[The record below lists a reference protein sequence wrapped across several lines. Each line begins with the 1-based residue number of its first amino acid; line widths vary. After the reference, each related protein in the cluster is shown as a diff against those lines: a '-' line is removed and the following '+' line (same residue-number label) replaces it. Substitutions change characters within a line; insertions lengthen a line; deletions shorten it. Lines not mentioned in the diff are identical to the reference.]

1 MTTPTKEKL
10 QHALSGARQM
20 LGRKGVEGGIS
31 KSRLN
36 QLRGIGAAE
45 DTRHGD
51 LLSRTNVSQ
60 RPVFDLVA
68 NKILGLQQ
76 EVRGVVN
83 LDLQKPY
90 ATAQGDQV
98 LIFKRNQENL
108 ISILNKY
115 SLPNTSCPLLV
126 RDNETKEFLKT
137 KLSKSNIAS

>member
-45 DTRHGD
+45 DTRDGD

-68 NKILGLQQ
+68 NKILGEDDNWQPSISLQSSEEGTLAEIAAARLASLRERNVAKMEDDEILGESIGLMADGRPIWA
-76 EVRGVVN
+76 EVLDKHRG
-83 LDLQKPY
+83 
-90 ATAQGDQV
+90 
-98 LIFKRNQENL
+98 
-108 ISILNKY
+108 Y
-115 SLPNTSCPLLV
+115 S
-126 RDNETKEFLKT
+126 K
-137 KLSKSNIAS
+137 